1 MICGTRLDN
10 SPKLTKSNKTFK
22 KMNIPQLVERKFL
35 RSTDQ
40 PITAPLYEIVIA
52 RNGVFKRAKR
62 WEMTASV
69 ELSSFSVQIP
79 ELAVGFALVQLTEKI
94 PALIFE
100 EILAHA
106 QNSTDAAN
114 FTENLYAVCWN
125 EKESN
130 YFWEEI
136 SLSRNFGSTLA
147 RDDSPAYQNAILEI
161 HTHPPNCRNFSG
173 QDNLDESGKFRL
185 FGILVDIHSAKPLIR
200 LRVGVYDSFW
210 EIPVE
215 TVSATQPENLAD
227 LVKEKNERLAEI
239 YQNLERQEITYICA
253 EDYQFSQNQIYIENL

>member
-1 MICGTRLDN
+1 
-10 SPKLTKSNKTFK
+10 
-22 KMNIPQLVERKFL
+22 MNIPTLVERKFL

-52 RNGVFKRAKR
+52 QNGVFKRAKR
-62 WEMTASV
+62 REMMASV
-69 ELSSFSVQIP
+69 ELSAFTIKIP
-79 ELAVGFALVQLTEKI
+79 ELASGIAMVELTEKI
-94 PALIFE
+94 PARIFE

-106 QNSTDAAN
+106 RNSTDAAN
-114 FTENLYAVCWN
+114 FTENLYAVFWN
-125 EKESN
+125 SETCN
-130 YFWEEI
+130 YAWGEI
-136 SLSRNFGSTLA
+136 SRHRNFGSTIA
-147 RDDSPAYQNAILEI
+147 IDESPAYQNAILEI

-173 QDNLDESGKFRL
+173 QDNADESGKFRL

-200 LRVGVYDSFW
+200 LRIGLYDSFW

-215 TVSATQPENLAD
+215 TVTGAPLETLTD
-227 LVKEKNERLAEI
+227 LVKQEEERLEEI

>member
-1 MICGTRLDN
+1 
-10 SPKLTKSNKTFK
+10 
-22 KMNIPQLVERKFL
+22 MNIPTLVERKFL

-62 WEMTASV
+62 REMTASV
-69 ELSSFSVQIP
+69 ELSAFTIKIP
-79 ELAVGFALVQLTEKI
+79 ELASGIAMVELTEKI
-94 PALIFE
+94 SARIFE

-114 FTENLYAVCWN
+114 FTENLYAVFWD
-125 EKESN
+125 EETGN
-130 YFWEEI
+130 YSWEEI
-136 SLSRNFGSTLA
+136 SRHRNFGSTIG
-147 RDDSPAYQNAILEI
+147 RTDSSAYKHAILEI
-161 HTHPPNCRNFSG
+161 HTHPPNCRNFSAS
-173 QDNLDESGKFRL
+173 DNRDESGKFRI

-200 LRVGVYDSFW
+200 LRVGIYDSFW

-215 TVSATQPENLAD
+215 TVSDTPPENLTD
-227 LVKEKNERLAEI
+227 LVKLENERLAEI
-239 YQNLERQEITYICA
+239 CQKFEGQEISYICA